1 MPTIYKICPAALW
14 QAAVEAG
21 VFEGS
26 EVDRADGY
34 IHFSTAAQVA
44 STLARHYP
52 GVAGLVLAAFDE
64 TKLAPPVRY
73 EPARGGM
80 LFPHLYGTFD
90 PAEALWVAPLVLG
103 PDGHHVLPELQP

>member
-1 MPTIYKICPAALW
+1 MATIYKICPAALW
-14 QAAVEAG
+14 QSALKVG
-21 VFEGS
+21 VFAGS
-26 EVDRADGY
+26 EVDRTDGY
-34 IHFSTAAQVA
+34 IHFSTASQIA

-52 GVAGLVLAAFDE
+52 GVAGLLLAAFDE

-90 PAEALWVAPLVLG
+90 PAQALWVAPLPLAS
-103 PDGHHVLPELQP
+103 DGSHVLPDLQP

>member
-1 MPTIYKICPAALW
+1 LATIYKICPAALW
-14 QAAVEAG
+14 QAAVETG

-34 IHFSTAAQVA
+34 IHFSTASQVA
-44 STLARHYP
+44 STLARHYA
-52 GVAGLVLAAFDE
+52 GATGLVIAAFDE
-64 TKLAPPVRY
+64 TKLAPPIRY

-90 PAEALWVAPLVLG
+90 PALALWVKPLALG
-103 PDGHHVLPELQP
+103 PDGHHVLPELPP